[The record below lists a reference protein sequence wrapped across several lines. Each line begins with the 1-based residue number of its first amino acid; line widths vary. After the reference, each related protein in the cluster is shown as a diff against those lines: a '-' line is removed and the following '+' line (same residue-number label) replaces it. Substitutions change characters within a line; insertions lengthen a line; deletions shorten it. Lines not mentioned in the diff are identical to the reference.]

1 MLHQFCIMLVS
12 RPSLRCSCRKKI
24 RLMQRSKGFGHG
36 VVVSKNCCN
45 ILIAPLWLLQR
56 KLLPLWVGSGAA
68 SVSADDVCKMWGTAE
83 RRFVRH
89 VCLRNPF
96 PPNSRYS
103 FLQGHLN
110 HEEIKESVSVD
121 YWVGSHNPARTPGSM
136 FESWISDRFEWFFV
150 VNFMYPNLL
159 SSLDPSNSYSCLSQW
174 SFDYIDFLVSGL
186 QGQPVRHLAKV
197 GPMFPCNKG
206 HEAKNNCGDW
216 DFSHSGLEARLPAF
230 QLPMFSKCDAL
241 PKGDLWEML
250 FFSGIYFAIFSSKDI
265 QRQGRCLS
273 CETVMDSNDFSP

>member
-1 MLHQFCIMLVS
+1 
-12 RPSLRCSCRKKI
+12 
-24 RLMQRSKGFGHG
+24 
-36 VVVSKNCCN
+36 
-45 ILIAPLWLLQR
+45 
-56 KLLPLWVGSGAA
+56 
-68 SVSADDVCKMWGTAE
+68 MWGTAE

-96 PPNSRYS
+96 PPNSRDS

-150 VNFMYPNLL
+150 VIFLCPNLL

-174 SFDYIDFLVSGL
+174 SFDYIDLLVSGL
-186 QGQPVRHLAKV
+186 QGQLVRHLAKV

-250 FFSGIYFAIFSSKDI
+250 FFSGIYFAIFLAKTFNVRVDVWVVNQWWIRMIFRRKFCVPNICCPRSIQATHTHACHSKVSI
-265 QRQGRCLS
+265 SRLFGSFGLWSPRPYVAAS
-273 CETVMDSNDFSP
+273 CKSRPHVSM